1 MAGVTVG
8 GRADVG
14 VADCEGPAPPP
25 DAQAATTTA
34 VAASDVMRSL
44 SNIVHLRI
52 RRNHDIRMTWR
63 APRNGSSLAASITG

>member
-1 MAGVTVG
+1 VAVG
-8 GRADVG
+8 GSADVSG
-14 VADCEGPAPPP
+14 AGCDGPAPPA

-63 APRNGSSLAASITG
+63 TPRNVVWLAASITG